1 MKPADNRS
9 VHACESMFPHNQ
21 SRDAVGKSELPWMR
35 RETLLMVLRWKVSQV
50 LQHIHN
56 LQKQTNK
63 NEKSRQLHTHFFFYL
78 LFFFCP
84 RTQCIGLYN

>member
-1 MKPADNRS
+1 MKPVDNRS
-9 VHACESMFPHNQ
+9 VHTRESVFPHNQ
-21 SRDAVGKSELPWMR
+21 SWGAVGKSELPWMR
-35 RETLLMVLRWKVSQV
+35 RKTLLMALRAKVSQV

-56 LQKQTNK
+56 FQNQTK
-63 NEKSRQLHTHFFFYL
+63 IKSLDNCTHIFFYL